1 MIFGYKKKYLRTYE
15 DFLILKNENE
25 KLQLEVESLKSVIIT
40 LKENLRTI
48 SRDKEIEKNKNELLQ
63 MKLKR
68 CNQEKEHYKRLLE
81 KNSFANF
88 QARVLSNIYLA
99 EVINK

>member
-1 MIFGYKKKYLRTYE
+1 MMFGYKKKYLKVYE

-25 KLQLEVESLKSVIIT
+25 KLQQEIDALKAVNNT
-40 LKENLRTI
+40 LKENIRTI
-48 SRDKEIEKNKNELLQ
+48 TRDKEIENNKNGILQ
-63 MKLKR
+63 IKLKK
-68 CNQEKEHYKRLLE
+68 CEQEKEHLQKLLE

-99 EVINK
+99 EVMK